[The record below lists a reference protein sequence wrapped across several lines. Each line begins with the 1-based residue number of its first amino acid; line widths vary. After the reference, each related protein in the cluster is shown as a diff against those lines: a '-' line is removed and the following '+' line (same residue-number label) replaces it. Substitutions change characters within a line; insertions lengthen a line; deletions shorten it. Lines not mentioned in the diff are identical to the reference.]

1 MSKAMEKFYKKKLD
15 DSQYH
20 TELSIGN
27 IKAPITV
34 LLGPNGTGKSMSLR
48 NFNMQL
54 QFKSINF
61 VTYSTSKDDIV
72 QKGAPAF
79 GSWDISKL
87 ACAFTSEG
95 ERMSSSFFDWANTTM
110 LSQIMTNDKELWLLI
125 DEADSGLSFD
135 RLMET
140 LLQIVSIVKMEH
152 SKGRKIHAIFTC
164 NSYEMAELLQSD
176 LTDYIWVPT
185 REHIKLGSYYKF
197 KKRYIEYYDNVHKV
211 VMNQE

>member
-1 MSKAMEKFYKKKLD
+1 MSKAMNKFYEKKLKD
-15 DSQYH
+15 QQYY
-20 TELSIGN
+20 TELSINN

-34 LLGPNGTGKSMSLR
+34 LIGPNGTGKTMSLMNINR
-48 NFNMQL
+48 QL
-54 QFKSINF
+54 QLEKINF

-79 GSWDISKL
+79 GSWDPYKL

-95 ERMSSSFFDWANTTM
+95 ERMTHSFFDWANTTM

-140 LLQIVSIVKMEH
+140 IIQIVHIIVAEH
-152 SKGRKIHAIFTC
+152 EKGRKIHAIFTC
-164 NSYEMAELLQSD
+164 NSYELFECLQSKY
-176 LTDYIWVPT
+176 TDVIWVPT
-185 REHIKLGSYYKF
+185 KQHVKIRSYYSF
-197 KKRYIEYYDNVHKV
+197 KKRYIDYYDNVHKKE
-211 VMNQE
+211 MEEE